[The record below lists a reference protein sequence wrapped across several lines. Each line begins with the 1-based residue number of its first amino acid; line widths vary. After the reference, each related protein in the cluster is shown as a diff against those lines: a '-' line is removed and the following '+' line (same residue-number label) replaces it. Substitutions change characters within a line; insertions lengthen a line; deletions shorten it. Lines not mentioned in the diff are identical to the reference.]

1 MSRTPTNLR
10 KPSMDYQED
19 PWNSPDVHKN
29 HKHATEP
36 PKPANGDA
44 QVDDTNGPGAN
55 GTSNG
60 DRDSPDVPPAR
71 TTSTF
76 TTNTVNTTDDAAA
89 EPVRQT
95 SFAPAQSPGA
105 AWGGEFFGPAV
116 ANPDVGVSPFGQ
128 PGGTLGGGNIG
139 EPRPAAAS
147 RTIGSGRTGNALEEN
162 IIVTLMPEKEGMFM
176 FQHHNYEVA
185 SIRRGSKVIRRYS
198 DFVWLLEC
206 LHKRY
211 PFRVLPLLPP
221 KRVAGMSEDLFLAS
235 IRCALT

>member
-1 MSRTPTNLR
+1 MSRTPTNFR
-10 KPSMDYQED
+10 KPSMDYQDD

-29 HKHATEP
+29 HKHANEP
-36 PKPANGDA
+36 PKPVNGDA
-44 QVDDTNGPGAN
+44 QVDDTNGEGAN

-60 DRDSPDVPPAR
+60 DRDSPDAPPAR

-76 TTNTVNTTDDAAA
+76 TTNTVNTTVDAAP
-89 EPVRQT
+89 EPARVT
-95 SFAPAQSPGA
+95 SFAPAQSPGG
-105 AWGGEFFGPAV
+105 AWGGEFFGPA
-116 ANPDVGVSPFGQ
+116 AGNPDAGVSPFGP
-128 PGGTLGGGNIG
+128 PGGTLSGGNIG
-139 EPRPAAAS
+139 EPRPVAAS

-162 IIVTLMPEKEGMFM
+162 IIVALMPEKEGMFM

-198 DFVWLLEC
+198 DFVWLLDC

-221 KRVAGMSEDLFLAS
+221 KRVARMSGQLFLAS
-235 IRCALT
+235 ISFVLT